1 MMLLRKLSLA
11 AFFLLAGACMAHE
24 LEENRAT
31 LVLRDKTHVS
41 VTLYVALA
49 DALRLALAPQKPLPE
64 FLAVYSAMRPE
75 DLQEQLVRAQSRF
88 QSRVRLFLPAG
99 GEVPL
104 TNWVWPDARKVQ
116 ALFQQR
122 IMQAVVDPAGHS
134 HEDPLEIHAEV
145 VTPVEITSVRV
156 QFPEEFGKVLVVGYR
171 PTQIWVEPKTVSPAI
186 RF

>member
-1 MMLLRKLSLA
+1 MMLLRKLRLA
-11 AFFLLAGACMAHE
+11 SFLLLAGACMAHE

-49 DALRLALAPQKPLPE
+49 DPLRLVLAPQQPLPE
-64 FLAVYSAMRPE
+64 FLAVYSAMNPAE
-75 DLQEQLVRAQSRF
+75 LQKQLVRAQSRF
-88 QSRVRLFLPAG
+88 QPKVKLSLPAG
-99 GEVPL
+99 GEIPL

-122 IMQAVVDPAGHS
+122 IMQAVVNPAGHS

-145 VTPVEITSVRV
+145 VATVEITSVRV
-156 QFPEEFGKVLVVGYR
+156 QFPEEFGKVLVVAYR
-171 PTQIWVEPKTVSPAI
+171 PTQIWVEPKMVSPVI